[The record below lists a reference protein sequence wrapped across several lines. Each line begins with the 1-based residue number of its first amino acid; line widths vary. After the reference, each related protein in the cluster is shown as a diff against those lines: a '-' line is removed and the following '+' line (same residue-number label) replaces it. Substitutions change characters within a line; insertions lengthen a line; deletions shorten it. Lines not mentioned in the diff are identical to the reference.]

1 MRRLAALGL
10 IVFLLVGI
18 ATPADACGSP
28 CGVAIGLASF
38 FFLSALLA
46 PLTYPY
52 GYPYPYYGYPAYYPA
67 YGYPAYGYPA
77 YTSPVAYQ
85 PPMMYTSRPVVS
97 QPRQAAVQP
106 APPAQTRVVH
116 YPHGRYE
123 LRGDG
128 VTTAYLWVWVVT
140 ESPGN
145 PSLASLPPAA
155 PPPGPTQ

>member
-1 MRRLAALGL
+1 MRRLAVLGL
-10 IVFLLVGI
+10 IVVLLVGI

-52 GYPYPYYGYPAYYPA
+52 GYGYPYPYYGYPAYYPA
-67 YGYPAYGYPA
+67 YGYPAYTYA
-77 YTSPVAYQ
+77 APVAYQ
-85 PPMMYTSRPVVS
+85 PSMAYTSRPVVS
-97 QPRQAAVQP
+97 PPPQAAVQA
-106 APPAQTRVVH
+106 APPVQTRVVH

-140 ESPGN
+140 ESPDN
-145 PSLASLPPAA
+145 PSLASLPHATPS
-155 PPPGPTQ
+155 PDPTR